1 MQTQFNIQHGLLAI
15 CSLVARL
22 HSLLFSL
29 RQLWLR
35 LSSGNDNYF
44 LLAIPNNILPVILLD
59 NSWCLRSSLVAL
71 AELLCFYQFNSPCNR
86 CSSFA
91 NYCSSLNNP
100 SNEVSLSSSGSSVT
114 SLIPFSASLTSWN
127 FFLPKGFVIPSLG
140 RFLIPLM
147 NIVSAPVNLP
157 ECVLISVTFL
167 AKISMTF
174 TKCHGHF
181 WRNKIILILVI
192 NTGIFKNFESKI
204 SGILF
209 HQKFWQKSSRHYGS

>member
-1 MQTQFNIQHGLLAI
+1 MLDEGDVELRDSSFGLLDATNWKI
-15 CSLVARL
+15 PSEEIEMGQRIATGTYGTVFCGAYRGFTVANKQLKHESDYNPNKFEETVLAEAQFLANMQHPNIVKFFGVARERGAEGPGGRTL
-22 HSLLFSL
+22 STGRSAGYT
-29 RQLWLR
+29 
-35 LSSGNDNYF
+35 LSS
-44 LLAIPNNILPVILLD
+44 P
-59 NSWCLRSSLVAL
+59 
-71 AELLCFYQFNSPCNR
+71 
-86 CSSFA
+86 
-91 NYCSSLNNP
+91 
-100 SNEVSLSSSGSSVT
+100 
-114 SLIPFSASLTSWN
+114 
-127 FFLPKGFVIPSLG
+127 
-140 RFLIPLM
+140 
-147 NIVSAPVNLP
+147 PVNLP